1 MPSKGRAMVGAL
13 WLPVIALCV
22 QEGDNPSDHYLLA
35 RLTSHNE
42 GETPR
47 ERSLSANVNRT
58 HILIGRTFDISS
70 SDLHSTDLRYDT
82 WVMQTIWGRIANNT
96 TTKPLVG

>member
-1 MPSKGRAMVGAL
+1 MGKHLENGPS
-13 WLPVIALCV
+13 P
-22 QEGDNPSDHYLLA
+22 P
-35 RLTSHNE
+35 T
-42 GETPR
+42 
-47 ERSLSANVNRT
+47 
-58 HILIGRTFDISS
+58 LIGRTFDISS